1 MKSTI
6 KNTSKIF
13 DAMEEEI
20 QMQENFHPELNLYWT
35 LKELVTRGYVL
46 RIYAD
51 KEKEGKIINYQAD
64 IRMEDLLKYKKMRE
78 AKKLLNKFIDMFIN
92 EMVIKEHGAL

>member
-20 QMQENFHPELNLYWT
+20 QMQEKFHPELNLYWT
-35 LKELVTRGYVL
+35 LKKIVIRGYVL
-46 RIYAD
+46 IIYAD

-64 IRMEDLLKYKKMRE
+64 IRMEDLLKCKKMRE

-92 EMVIKEHGAL
+92 EMVIKE

>member
-6 KNTSKIF
+6 KNAMKIY
-13 DAMEEEI
+13 DIIEEEI
-20 QMQENFHPELNLYWT
+20 SMQQIFHPELNLYWT
-35 LKELVTRGYVL
+35 QKKLVMNGYVL

-64 IRMEDLLKYKKMRE
+64 IRMEDLLKCKKMRE
-78 AKKLLNKFIDMFIN
+78 AKKLLNKFLHKFITP
-92 EMVIKEHGAL
+92 

>member
-35 LKELVTRGYVL
+35 LKELVIRGYVL

-64 IRMEDLLKYKKMRE
+64 IRMEDLLKCKKIRE

-92 EMVIKEHGAL
+92 EMVIKEQGEI